1 MYLQGLQPVE
11 HGLPATGLERVDP
24 TRCADLKLVLWQ
36 ILYLVGQGGIGDI
49 NCSEVHTEK
58 ETLITPS
65 LRSHYSYR
73 HFVQLN
79 ETYMYPFHTN
89 NNSMV

>member
-11 HGLPATGLERVDP
+11 YGLPTTGLERVDP

-36 ILYLVGQGGIGDI
+36 ILYLVGQGGVGDI

-58 ETLITPS
+58 EILQHITPS
-65 LRSHYSYR
+65 LRLYYSYR
-73 HFVQLN
+73 HFLHLN
-79 ETYMYPFHTN
+79 ETK
-89 NNSMV
+89 